1 MIRVYSPGD
10 TWADL
15 PEETPADP
23 YGPPVEDE
31 KPPTLEWTRDRG
43 FGVAL
48 VFLRGTWLAGRVE
61 SWPEEAR
68 RLRAERDAAEKRI
81 ADLRAWAEQ
90 AEATSLDGVH
100 VASDEAARER
110 YRARRCAFAR
120 VVAKIDGK
128 DG

>member
-1 MIRVYSPGD
+1 MIRVYFPGD
-10 TWADL
+10 TWVDL

-31 KPPTLEWTRDRG
+31 KPPTLEWTRDHG

-61 SWPEEAR
+61 SCPEEAR

-81 ADLRAWAEQ
+81 ADLRAWAEK
-90 AEATSLDGVH
+90 EAKDWAAIFENMRGGTGE
-100 VASDEAARER
+100 AGGTAWDE
-110 YRARRCAFAR
+110 
-120 VVAKIDGK
+120 VVRWIDGK
-128 DG
+128 AG

>member
-1 MIRVYSPGD
+1 MIRVFFPGD
-10 TWADL
+10 TWIDL

-31 KPPTLEWTRDRG
+31 KPLTLEWTRDHG

-81 ADLRAWAEQ
+81 ADLRAWAADVDETPEGR
-90 AEATSLDGVH
+90 ALLDW
-100 VASDEAARER
+100 AADR
-110 YRARRCAFAR
+110 YEHGEHEEGSQ
-120 VVAKIDGK
+120 DG
-128 DG
+128 G

>member
-1 MIRVYSPGD
+1 MIRVFFPGD
-10 TWADL
+10 TWIDL

-23 YGPPVEDE
+23 YGPPGDDE
-31 KPPTLEWTRDRG
+31 KPPTLEWTRDHG

-81 ADLRAWAEQ
+81 ADLRAWADEI
-90 AEATSLDGVH
+90 AEGQSNSPEGRR
-100 VASDEAARER
+100 VAGDFRSVVYRIDEKE
-110 YRARRCAFAR
+110 
-120 VVAKIDGK
+120 G
-128 DG
+128 

>member
-1 MIRVYSPGD
+1 MIRVFFPGD
-10 TWADL
+10 TWIDL

-31 KPPTLEWTRDRG
+31 KPLTLEWTRDHG

-68 RLRAERDAAEKRI
+68 RLRAERDAAEERI
-81 ADLRAWAEQ
+81 AEPASVGGAGRSDQSGRYPR
-90 AEATSLDGVH
+90 GV
-100 VASDEAARER
+100 R
-110 YRARRCAFAR
+110 
-120 VVAKIDGK
+120 
-128 DG
+128 

>member
-1 MIRVYSPGD
+1 MIRVFFPGD
-10 TWADL
+10 TWIDL

-31 KPPTLEWTRDRG
+31 KPPTLEWTRDHG

-81 ADLRAWAEQ
+81 ADLRAWAEK
-90 AEATSLDGVH
+90 EADVWDAMADILDVSSGGTAWH
-100 VASDEAARER
+100 L
-110 YRARRCAFAR
+110 
-120 VVAKIDGK
+120 VVDRIDGK

>member
-1 MIRVYSPGD
+1 MIRVFFPGD
-10 TWADL
+10 TWVDL

-23 YGPPVEDE
+23 YGPPGDDE
-31 KPPTLEWTRDRG
+31 TPMSLEQVRVYEKRESFVLHG
-43 FGVAL
+43 GA
-48 VFLRGTWLAGRVE
+48 WLAGRVE

-90 AEATSLDGVH
+90 AEATSLDGIH

-120 VVAKIDGK
+120 VVAKIDGAMR
-128 DG
+128 